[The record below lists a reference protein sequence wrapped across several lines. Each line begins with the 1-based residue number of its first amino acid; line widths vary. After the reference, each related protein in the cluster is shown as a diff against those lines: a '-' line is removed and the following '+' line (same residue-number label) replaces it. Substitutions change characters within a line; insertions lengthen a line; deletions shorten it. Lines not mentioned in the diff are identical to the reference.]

1 MKVRQH
7 GFTLLE
13 MAIGITLLGF
23 LLVLLYGGLR
33 LATRGW
39 EAGTGAVERASAQ
52 AAVAN
57 YLRRQLAMAYPLRWK
72 ADNGVQKIAFEGDAQ
87 GMRFAA
93 PIHAHLGPGGVQLL
107 AIETVDAD
115 VGRRLQMRWRT
126 PEHELR
132 AFEFKAPPEPV
143 TLLDRLDA
151 VEFAYYGAQNK
162 DTEPAWHDEW
172 RSEAYVP
179 RLVRIQTR
187 PKEGEAWPEIFVEL
201 KLAADASCQW
211 DPDFRRCK

>member
-13 MAIGITLLGF
+13 MVIGITLLGF

-52 AAVAN
+52 AAVAG

-72 ADNGVQKIAFEGDAQ
+72 ADNGEQKIAFEGDAQ

-93 PIHAHLGPGGVQLL
+93 PIPAHLGPGGIQLL
-107 AIETVDAD
+107 AIEMAEAGEDHP
-115 VGRRLQMRWRT
+115 LQMRWRT
-126 PEHELR
+126 PEPELR
-132 AFEFKAPPEPV
+132 AFEFKTPPEPV
-143 TLLDRLDA
+143 MLLDRLEA
-151 VEFAYYGAQNK
+151 VEFAYYGAQDK

-172 RSEAYVP
+172 HSETYVP
-179 RLVRIQTR
+179 RLVRIQVR
-187 PKEGEAWPEIFVEL
+187 PKGGDAWPEMYVEL